1 MGVLGITHISSGCV
15 GCWGASQTVLV
26 FLLLPCCLSLQCAAP
41 NVFSNDSFLWAWN
54 SPIEFC
60 IDRYNVSLD
69 LKLFSLIGSPRIQET
84 GQRLVIFYATKLGL
98 YPFIKDKTGMFENGG
113 LPQLGNLN
121 DHLTEAL
128 KDIVS
133 TVRANQTGLAVID
146 WEEWRPLWD
155 RNWKPKNIYRD
166 LSNELVQ
173 QQNAQLSLS
182 EATKVAKQDFETA
195 GKAFYLETLKLAKLL
210 RPQYLWG
217 FYLFPECYNHVYTR
231 PGYDGS
237 CFEIEKRRNDQL
249 FWLWK
254 ESTAFFPN
262 IYLHSRLNS
271 TPLAALFVRNRV
283 QEALRLSALRDPKNP
298 VPIYF
303 YARPVFT
310 DMPSKY
316 HSQYDLENTLGESV
330 ALGVSGIIFW
340 ASVNLSQNAQACTTL
355 ANYLT
360 TTLNPYIINL
370 TLAAKMCSQV
380 LCQGLGICVRKDWNS
395 SDYLHLNP
403 DNFAIQAGNNG
414 KLTVN
419 GKPTIE
425 DLKYFSEKFNC
436 LCYTNYA
443 CKLTDDIENT
453 DIDNIKVCIANNICI
468 GNLVD
473 KKSTSYS
480 FRNKGKPLAA
490 EWSCV
495 SEANLSGY
503 LKDNCSKTTI
513 STNDQENSQ
522 DTDGENTSNFEKK
535 EKVTTK
541 PSKSL
546 MLVPFD
552 IHILLILVSLK
563 FLYSSI

>member
-1 MGVLGITHISSGCV
+1 M
-15 GCWGASQTVLV
+15 
-26 FLLLPCCLSLQCAAP
+26 
-41 NVFSNDSFLWAWN
+41 
-54 SPIEFC
+54 
-60 IDRYNVSLD
+60 
-69 LKLFSLIGSPRIQET
+69 KLFSLIGSPRIQKT

-98 YPFIKDKTGMFENGG
+98 YPFINEKTGVSENGG
-113 LPQLGNLN
+113 IPQLGNLK
-121 DHLTEAL
+121 DHLTKAM

-133 TVRANQTGLAVID
+133 TVRAHQTGLAVID
-146 WEEWRPLWD
+146 WEDWRPLWD
-155 RNWKPKNIYRD
+155 RNWKPKNSYRD
-166 LSNELVQ
+166 LSTELVH
-173 QQNAQLSLS
+173 QQNAHLSIS
-182 EATKVAKQDFETA
+182 EATKVAKQDFERA
-195 GKAFYLETLKLAKLL
+195 GRTFFLETFNLAKRL

-217 FYLFPECYNHVYTR
+217 YYLFPECYNHVYTR

-237 CFEIEKRRNDQL
+237 CFEIEKKRNDQL

-254 ESTAFFPN
+254 ESTALFPN
-262 IYLHSRLNS
+262 IYLHSRLSS

-283 QEALRLSALRDPKNP
+283 QEALRLAALRDPKNP

-310 DMPSKY
+310 DVPFKY
-316 HSQYDLENTLGESV
+316 HSQYDLVNTLGESV

-340 ASVNLSQNAQACTTL
+340 ASVNLSRNAQACTIL

-380 LCQGLGICVRKDWNS
+380 LCLGVGVCRRKDWNS

-403 DNFAIQAGNNG
+403 DNFVIETRNNG
-414 KLTVN
+414 KLTVD

-436 LCYTNYA
+436 SCYTNYV
-443 CKLTDDIENT
+443 CKLTDDIENI
-453 DIDNIKVCIANNICI
+453 DIDSIKVCIANNICI

-473 KKSTSYS
+473 KKSNYYS
-480 FRNKGKPLAA
+480 FRKKEKPLAA
-490 EWSCV
+490 QWSCV
-495 SEANLSGY
+495 PDPNLSGC
-503 LKDNCSKTTI
+503 LKGNCSGTTTV
-513 STNDQENSQ
+513 STNDQEDNQ
-522 DTDGENTSNFEKK
+522 DTYEGNVSNTEKK
-535 EKVTTK
+535 EKETTN

-546 MLVPFD
+546 MLVPFA
-552 IHILLILVSLK
+552 IHILLVLMSLN